1 MFDSHRVFSLVYTV
15 LQNMYIDMYRQF
27 RLSTHRV
34 QAQGK
39 TEGLYGDHKGCSTE
53 TVSEL
58 TQANDT
64 EPELLVRLPRDNI
77 SVLGISL
84 DLRFCHAL
92 NVHTAEQFR

>member
-1 MFDSHRVFSLVYTV
+1 MVTTKAVAL
-15 LQNMYIDMYRQF
+15 
-27 RLSTHRV
+27 
-34 QAQGK
+34 
-39 TEGLYGDHKGCSTE
+39 E

-58 TQANDT
+58 TQANDP
-64 EPELLVRLPRDNI
+64 EPELLVRLPRDNV

>member
-15 LQNMYIDMYRQF
+15 LQKMYIDMYRQF
-27 RLSTHRV
+27 RLSTHWKDEFRRR
-34 QAQGK
+34 G
-39 TEGLYGDHKGCSTE
+39 GCMVTTKAVALE